1 MYLLLVSLTS
11 AHAYEGRF
19 LAQDDI
25 ILYGMQLTAAPAKQT
40 VPKNIATIVSTYLQV
55 PTMPAGQIPPLAP
68 DATVRATLRGPGLET
83 PLELAVPANSPFN
96 IPPLTVPG
104 SYSLD
109 GIRLESGGQ
118 VLFYGTPES
127 VKIEVI
133 EKLLVTQVT
142 ARPLTAQEI
151 RDKGIV
157 FDKSNFQA
165 YNFTAAFAI
174 KPGQEINITMPVILP
189 RLQTTQDVPVDGIR
203 IPGIQGAQIQTLST
217 IIPDSL
223 KLAQTSIPNLSVQSF
238 TLKPDIPVGNNFFL
252 PPIPGV
258 VVIPGDIGFLNQYFS
273 VMLMVGNVAPADS
286 NLVVKDIKAEIIL
299 PPGRDEVVNT
309 SDDPLRMAKT
319 DRGESPRIQ
328 PVAKPGPDGKLG
340 TGDDI
345 SELAPGET
353 GNAEFLV
360 EGRRE
365 GSHTVEMEITGT
377 LYGLPIG
384 PVPIR
389 GRAMGTVLVRNP
401 TFTMTF
407 THPDLVN
414 AGERY
419 NLDVTV
425 TNTSDSP
432 ANFVSINLYP
442 RYISGATLVGDPV
455 RSIDSI
461 LPGDSATI
469 SYELI
474 SQVTGNVFAAT
485 LDSDEHIKGKF
496 LLKTSV
502 GELGIPLSPDSL
514 VLPKEA
520 NSLPEE
526 LRKAALGML
535 GKAYATATAPAAALP
550 KDVLRFGKKIVWDR
564 GIETAEAGFRYAL
577 HEELPATASQLLMDF
592 MGSNYSRIAELYPN
606 QADRDAAVTD
616 FTGFDD
622 LRRRSVRGDTFAAAV
637 ANILKDEVAA
647 KGALAFHRDLATRL
661 AYRPGFVSLLAT
673 GDSGPLPVTISLVD
687 GSGKR
692 LGGVDAKGKVT
703 KEIPFADYL
712 LLNDTTGATT
722 GQLAMMAVPGRG
734 PLSLRIDP
742 VSGVTAGSYTLSLIY
757 PDATGALHQVSWSG
771 LSGQQAPLF
780 IPAAGD
786 PVQLAVVAAGTG
798 VPPAGSDLIPDLS
811 PSIISVVQQ
820 PQADVHKCDAK
831 DPGEPLGRVVA
842 MLFSEEVT
850 PESVQDKLPP
860 ELIANY
866 SPEGNKV
873 VGVSLQPG
881 RRIAFVALR
890 DPLGPFVPRTMTV
903 ANVVDRR
910 GHAMAPQTVPME
922 ATIEAFGGVVSGRI
936 LQADGSLVPGSEIRL
951 VLQRMCDDEWVD
963 VGIAAK
969 LTDANAHYQWDYVRG
984 GAFRVKE
991 IAMDP
996 DTNDVRRLQFSI
1008 ARHGQRL
1015 NADIVFLGRGT
1026 VQGRVFGEDGVTP
1039 LKDVRIKV
1047 TNLVDQ
1053 TEYGA
1058 TTDANGRYVIT
1069 RVPIGNSLVEAV
1081 HVETN
1086 SHAAQSTYIGT
1097 AGEVVELNLVL
1108 LTEQVKTITVKYGQV
1123 SGVVLRPDGA
1133 TPVPGVPV
1141 IAFYQSG
1148 SQPGVTCPKPGEC
1161 PVAMV
1166 TTDKNGAYLF
1176 PSIPA
1181 GSHRINSFDQ
1191 AVYQEGN
1198 INLPLAADAKITG
1211 NILLNGG
1218 FGTVQGTVLDSE
1230 GRPVAG
1236 AQVGGGL
1243 VLATTDVNGAYELK
1257 DVPLGHAK
1265 IVAVSQALGAS
1276 GSTEI
1281 DIIRNGELVNATIVL
1296 SAQGGVYGTV
1306 YLADGISPAGGIDV
1320 FALRQG
1326 DSGMQIAGTAVT
1338 NAQGQYQIKP
1348 LPVMTGAEYT
1358 ISAFLPDLSDGN
1370 VTTTKVLFNG
1380 HQARANVTFK
1390 GKGRVE
1396 GVIYDDD
1403 GKTPLKA
1410 RVSVSGLT
1418 VRSARGPGG
1427 KSVGLGFA
1435 HTPHIRIVDND
1446 FSTGRFS
1453 FDNVFVGQFVITAGG
1468 AFSPDPITFSDA
1480 INQDGETRQVVLKLL
1495 PTSVITG
1502 RVYQPDG
1509 FTPVGEA
1516 VKVTFHSE
1524 ETKKFCRETSIG
1536 EMICD
1541 TIPQGI
1547 QEENVYTL
1555 PDDGTSKVGGTFK
1568 VPIVNAGDF
1577 TLTAMDPVTGKS
1589 ARVKGHVAAGQTAD
1603 VKLRLIGKADV
1614 TVRVFGSDGVTP
1626 IIGARVDLERSEF
1639 PPIKKTG
1646 TAVDGTIT
1654 FTGIDEGTFVV
1665 FAQDLSRGFSARK
1678 SGKVVKDG
1686 EKVTIDV
1693 YLYDATGVVYG
1704 TVYRPDGVTPVPNAD
1719 VAIFNGQGPLAF
1731 NTTDSNGQYRQG
1743 TIPLG
1748 PVNVKVFEAA
1758 TGRRGGGSG
1767 TVDLAGQQVPIM
1779 INEAAIGHV
1788 RGVAYDAVT
1797 MAPLRGWRVQLSI
1810 SFPDGSAL
1818 TLIGTTGPDGSY
1830 FFPGIPQGAFSVTVS
1845 RDGLGSASATGII
1858 TRENEL
1864 IDLPLVVN
1872 LLKPALGSM
1881 DGMVFNTDGTPAK
1894 NYAICIDPSG
1904 EGCGVSLTAG
1914 EDGTFHAADL
1924 SLGRHTVVAKSQVTA
1939 SSGSAM
1945 ADLAF
1950 AGEAAVVKIVVDG
1963 LGSVSP
1969 VVVWQDNSPASGVQV
1984 VLEKAPNAG
1993 CGSSTCTRYGDS
2005 NGTATFTAV
2014 PPGNYTVWAHDPV
2027 RGLSGAA
2034 SGVLHVGDNATPR
2047 LVLEVNGTV
2056 TGTAIYPDAVKR
2068 AGIIAALTGTTAAGA
2083 AAQHYTATDA
2093 NGDFTLRGIKS
2104 GTYTLNL
2111 LDPLGSG
2118 MGRKYLVVNGL
2129 ENVGTIILDDAP
2141 PSVRTISPVPG
2152 ALKVALGQK
2161 VVITF
2166 SEPVQP
2172 GSVTA
2177 ATVTVND
2184 GSGTVAGTI
2193 AMGDGNTT
2201 VTFTPIAPLKE
2212 QTIYTVKVFGV
2223 TDNLDRPMA
2232 RPFVA
2237 SFTTEDRTPPAF
2249 QSVDPAAG
2257 TSGVPLESVI
2267 RIVYNEP
2274 IDPAAFSGPAITL
2287 SRGGAP
2293 VAGRVDAIFGNTG
2306 LVFTPTYP
2314 LVESGAYQVAV
2325 QPATDL
2331 SGNRQQSGL
2340 TYSFSALDRTPP
2352 VIAGLS
2358 PSNNGTVIEGSVA
2371 SVSVNLGGASDVAFV
2386 DFMVNGTIVGT
2397 DRTIADGFKFN
2408 ILSVPS
2414 LGKPGDTIR
2423 ISAVATDTSGNRG
2436 TAVDT
2441 LFTITA
2447 DTPPTVAISAP
2458 ADGSAFK
2465 TGERVNVSVA
2475 ANDDLG
2481 VSLVGYQAIGGQ
2493 APAAATT
2500 DVVPASTAT
2509 TKNFAF
2515 YVPVDA
2521 IPGSTITVNA
2531 TAIDTKGQ
2539 TTKAR
2544 PVNITVLD
2552 ATPPQVGFTSPVT
2565 GAKVKPGQQVTAVVS
2580 AADLG
2585 GVASLEFRVSG
2596 GTVYSENRVIDPAL
2610 NAVATTFTF
2619 TVSPAASPLET
2630 VNLDVTAVDKAGNRA
2645 SAGQVKLAVAD
2656 THAPQVTLRTLT
2668 GSTEMVPGQP
2678 LTIVVDASDEVGV
2691 QRIDLTASGALT
2703 YANAKGISPPLGS
2716 AQAQFLITIPTTL
2729 ADGATL
2735 NLQAT
2740 AVDLSGNV
2748 SAPASLVLRG
2758 QSLPGVTLPAS
2769 LVLNAGD
2776 QRQIDLLLSAPAPA
2790 NGAIVSI
2797 TSANA
2802 GIAVATPTLIFAPGE
2817 QSKPITISAVS
2828 GGTVQ
2833 LRAFIGSVERT
2844 AMTVTVGGGIVT
2856 GTVYNP
2862 YPNPV
2867 AGAEVMI
2874 NGYSVTTDATG
2885 RFSIS
2890 GIAGP
2895 GVTFRAND
2903 PQTKLKGYLAA
2914 SMNAANG
2921 YLKDVQIQ
2929 LIPAASLAGTVR
2941 KADGVTSAGA
2951 GVQVDVFRS
2960 GDLSTPLDTVFT
2972 DAAGHFEFPL
2982 LQVGTYVIN
2991 AATGQGEK
2999 GRANAAILQSGL
3011 DVNVV
3016 VVFLGKGNITGLVV
3030 DGAGTPV
3037 ANPELRLGSYSLF
3050 GAEQRLANGPGSGT
3064 FSFSDIFVGD
3074 FSLSARDPVTRMSAG
3089 ASGKIATN
3097 GETVQL
3103 TLRLASVGSITGTVY
3118 RYDGVTPVSG
3128 ATVSAGSASTTTDTS
3143 GGYLLETVPLG
3154 VYTVTADDKSA
3165 RSRSSAPVSLQTHG
3179 ATVTRNLTMPG
3190 QGNVVVTVTNASGP
3204 VGNADVT
3211 LHDGYGT
3218 VTQKTA
3224 ADGVTIFNQVQA
3236 GNVSLYAYSGNASA
3250 TGSASVAVGGSPAVA
3265 LALPTIQVPVASI
3278 TGIVYAP
3285 DGKTPLAGITVGG
3298 GQWSVATGADGT
3310 YRLDNHRLATY
3321 QLYFVD
3327 STGMVRAKAANV
3339 VLNQDG
3345 QTVVR
3350 DVTLVG
3356 LGSVSGRVL
3365 MPDASSASSIRV
3377 NVRSMNAD
3385 FGRTATAI
3393 TDAAGY
3399 YLVER
3404 LPVGQFT
3411 VSAGDAA
3418 RQLLGE
3424 TAGLINADGDT
3435 ASGDIVLQNNAFT
3448 PPRTL
3453 QDGNLYSYDIQ
3464 QDGTLANGQN
3474 GAFTQNGR
3482 KGAVALELIAGSIV
3496 MPFAG
3501 DPIATQED
3509 QSRELALRQQNLA
3522 GLNVTRKVFV
3532 PRDGYFARYLEIVS
3546 NPTLAPVTVDLRL
3559 RTNFSAGS
3567 AGVIATSSGDS
3578 DLQVIDPATRD
3589 YWAVIDDGNATQPPA
3604 VALVWGGTGAVPPSS
3619 AAFAAASGGSPAN
3632 LQATWQS
3639 VTVQPGQT
3647 MALLHFVVQGI
3658 SRDGAKSA
3666 AERLVQMPP
3675 ETLSGLSGDELAAIA
3690 NFVVPADGSSPL
3702 ASLPPLT
3709 GEITGQVLASDGLTP
3724 APAGTPV
3731 TIVSDQ
3737 PIFAKSF
3744 QTTTDG
3750 SGIFRFSSNLFSAS
3764 PSIGIPLTGF
3774 TLTARVARGAAFD
3787 SPPVAG
3793 SFGAGT
3799 SSTTKNVAF
3808 SNSGILAGTVQSG
3821 SGLPLAGVSVRIANG
3836 AYNASATTPQDGSYR
3851 FAFLPPGSYS
3861 ITVEKVSSQGG
3872 SAVIGY
3878 AVVVTAGSE
3887 TRNDLIFPALATVTG
3902 SVKSASG
3909 TAVGGATVRLAAA
3922 GFQRTAGSDSSGSV
3936 TFFEVPAG
3944 SYSVTAT
3951 DPGSGLTA
3959 TAPVTVIGSGTTPFT
3974 LAFPSS
3980 GRISGSVLFAD
3991 NVTPASGVLVEIFD
4005 AVTGALLKSVTS
4017 GSSFETGILVSNA
4030 ASFRVRGTFT
4040 YATAGGNRSVGAE
4053 LIVPGFGGSNVTVP
4067 AKLTLPVNRTT
4078 LLTRLFLADS
4088 SRYLGDSLTIEARS
4102 RGDGTLLTTCSSGT
4116 ISGECSMTNLVAG
4129 SDGITVRAVG
4139 SGGTVAEKSATVTA
4153 SSGTTT
4159 VDLTVP
4165 VTGATMPVT
4174 FYDGNGAPYRIEADG
4189 RLSSGLN
4196 TLFETGS
4203 ASTGGA
4209 VLELVAGGITQRFT
4223 GGSAAVIPSGSGRE
4237 LALRQDNLAG
4247 LTVIRRIA
4255 VPADGYFVRYLD
4267 TLINTGSAPV
4277 TVDLNLRSQ
4286 LAATGSAP
4294 QLVTTSNGD
4303 ANLLPSLDRWAMF
4316 DDGVQD
4322 DPFLVPTANLPPMA
4336 AVWQGS
4342 GATLTPAGLSYGAGG
4357 ELLTSWGSVTVPAG
4371 GSVELLHFVTQQA
4384 SRSGAQA
4391 SAGRLALLPPEV
4403 LAGLSS
4409 SDRAAIRNFAV
4420 PASGQGVLQPLP
4432 PLDGTVSGKVIANDG
4447 VTLAPA
4453 GSPVSFT
4460 SSNAYYGR
4468 TYRTVT
4474 DAAGIFSFST
4484 ALDKGPAT
4492 VGIVRDVFDLNA
4504 MVTFGGVTVPAT
4516 ASGDFNQGGAASAKD
4531 VYFTIMPRITTVVP
4545 SQLFANQ
4552 SPVTV
4557 QLNGNN
4563 FTASSEVLLEGV
4575 PLTTEFVPPT
4585 ALRATVPMQLVAGAK
4600 ALTVRNPD
4608 PIHPGSYVTSA
4619 AATLTVVLPQFSLTP
4634 NPLTVRQKE
4643 SGTLTIAIPFTAPAG
4658 GITANLTSTDPATA
4672 TVPATVTIPAGAS
4685 SATFAVT
4692 APDTTQNRDATVA
4705 VHANL
4710 NNWLGSSTQV
4720 TVRPEPTVNLT
4731 PTALLTGQ
4739 GFSFFLTISLTD
4751 PAPVGGLVVAL
4762 AASTANVVSFP
4773 ASVTI
4778 TAGATQAQ
4786 VTVINSGTGN
4796 TAISATPA
4804 AGKGFSSG
4812 DSCTVTVKPVQTYN
4826 IGPTVSSPVGIM
4838 VGTTSTPAAPP
4849 TPVTPFLST
4858 PVGVAVGAVVKGLS
4872 PNSAPI
4878 DTQNQVVRVYG
4889 SGLGEVTDISFSPS
4903 TGITVHAG
4911 SLNKA
4916 ADGSYAEVT
4925 VNIAADAPIAP
4936 RVTVVKT
4943 GMTTATPA
4951 SPGATQFTVTYPPP
4965 VIWSLIPNS
4974 SLPGTMTLQVNGR
4987 NLYSTSVVTFE
4998 PADGI
5003 YVSSS
5008 ISVSS
5013 DGTLVSVPITI
5024 DPTAAVGR
5032 RVVRITAP
5040 GGTTSVVM
5048 SPANTFGILSVAGDL
5063 YTSIVAP
5070 QVGVLVP
5077 TTPATE
5083 ASRTYT
5089 PFVSLPV
5096 GIAVGPIM
5104 NGVAPASGAIGTND
5118 LKLRITGS
5126 SLDKVNSITFN
5137 PSTGITVAPGS
5148 LTAAADG
5155 TYVEALISIAA
5166 DAPLTARSVI
5176 LMAGSY
5182 SVPPAAPGANI
5193 FRVTLPQPMLYGIS
5207 PIRNVVGSSF
5217 TMTLNGTLLAGATSV
5232 SFIPPD
5238 GITVANPPTV
5248 SSDGIV
5254 ATVAVTL
5261 AANAPTTARAV
5272 TITTPGGTTTDI
5284 PSTANSFTVTSVPG
5298 TTYTPI
5304 VSSQVGVMVATA
5316 PAPTS
5321 APATYTPIISAQVGV
5336 NVPFVPPRPNSD
5348 LVGYWKMNGDWTD
5361 SSGNGLN
5368 GTPVNSPSFSTD
5380 KILGSNSGS
5389 FGGASDY
5396 VAIGN
5401 LYGRFPNNAF
5411 TVEGWVK
5418 ASGTGAGG
5426 INIIAGGAGAWADY
5440 GIGLINDQLM
5450 ATTVN
5455 KNTQVGYYAKSGS
5468 TVQTG
5473 TWYHV
5478 AGTYDGNWLK
5488 LYVNGELKNTVYAE
5502 WVQNNGSVD
5511 FWLGGGQC
5519 CSNYNYN
5526 GLLDDIALYNRA
5538 LSASEV
5544 TSRYN
5549 AGLSGDSSIPASS
5562 VSTFGPITS
5571 QSVGVIVGYS
5581 LSDIDIKHMEPGTT
5595 TVVVIS
5601 GVGLD
5606 KVTGVKVAPATGVT
5620 VGTITPSPDGSTLS
5634 VQLTAD
5640 TTAPRAVRALVPMI
5654 GTTPVSAPVPGSNL
5668 LYVGLRPSLV
5678 SISPIL
5684 QTVGNTFT
5692 LTINGT
5698 SLDSATMVRF
5708 EPSDGVTVM
5717 NPPVINATGT
5727 QATVTVIIDGMA
5739 KGGQRVVVVDGPFGP
5754 SDNTPGANNTFNV
5767 SRPVVQSP
5775 AGEMMMAGRSTP
5787 APSAQAG
5794 VGWPVHSD
5802 LLVLA
5807 GQAMPAI
5814 PVWRQQTV
5822 PVYLASP
5829 ALDGDTQNP
5838 ERKKVPHQA
5847 EEQFPLLMLAMAS
5860 RGYRGPPDELAV

>member
-1 MYLLLVSLTS
+1 MILTC
-11 AHAYEGRF
+11 AGGAADAYDGRY

-40 VPKNIATIVSTYLQV
+40 VPKNIATIVSTFLQV

-96 IPPLTVPG
+96 IPALTVPG

-109 GIRLESGGQ
+109 GIRLETGGQ

-189 RLQTTQDVPVDGIR
+189 RLQTTQDVPVDGIT
-203 IPGIQGAQIQTLST
+203 IPGIQGAQIQSLST

-238 TLKPDIPVGNNFFL
+238 TLKPDIPTGNNFFL

-286 NLVVKDIKAEIIL
+286 NLVVKDLKAEIIL
-299 PPGRDEVVNT
+299 PPGNDEVVNT
-309 SDDPLRMAKT
+309 TDDPLRMANT

-328 PVAKPGPDGKLG
+328 PVAKPGPDGRLG

-345 SELAPGET
+345 AELAPGET

-365 GSHTVEMEITGT
+365 GSHTVEMEISGT

-384 PVPIR
+384 PVPVR

-474 SQVTGNVFAAT
+474 SQVTGSVFAAT

-564 GIETAEAGFRYAL
+564 GIETAEAGFRYSL
-577 HEELPATASQLLMDF
+577 HEPLPATASQLLMDF
-592 MGSNYSRIAELYPN
+592 MGSNFSRITELYPTKDD
-606 QADRDAAVTD
+606 QDAAVSD

-622 LRRRSVRGDTFAAAV
+622 LRRRSVRGDILAAAV

-647 KGALAFHRDLATRL
+647 KGATTFHRDLATRL

-673 GDSGPLPVTISLVD
+673 GDNGPLPVTVSLVD
-687 GSGKR
+687 GSGRR
-692 LGGVDAKGKVT
+692 LGGVDAKGKIT

-712 LLNDTTGATT
+712 LLNDTTGAKT
-722 GQLAMMAVPGRG
+722 GQLAMLAVPGSG
-734 PLSLRIDP
+734 ALTLRIEP
-742 VSGVTAGSYTLSLIY
+742 VSGATAGSYTLSLIY
-757 PDATGALHQVSWSG
+757 PDADGALHQVSWSG
-771 LSGQQAPLF
+771 LSGQQAPQF
-780 IPAAGD
+780 TPAAGD
-786 PVQLAVVAAGTG
+786 PLQLSVAAAGTG
-798 VPPAGSDLIPDLS
+798 VPPAGNDLIPDL
-811 PSIISVVQQ
+811 PPAVISVVQQ
-820 PQADVHKCDAK
+820 PQADVHKCDKK

-866 SPEGNKV
+866 SPEENQV

-890 DPLGPFVPRTMTV
+890 DPLGPFIPRTMTV

-910 GHAMAPQTVPME
+910 GHAMASQTVPME

-951 VLQRMCDDEWVD
+951 VLQRMCGEQWVD
-963 VGIAAK
+963 VGISAK
-969 LTDANAHYQWDYVRG
+969 RTDADAHYQWDYVRG

-991 IAMDP
+991 IAMDQ
-996 DTNDVRRLQFSI
+996 DTGDVRRLMFSI

-1015 NADIVFLGRGT
+1015 NADLVFLGRGT
-1026 VQGRVFGEDGVTP
+1026 IQGRVFGEDGVTP
-1039 LKDVRIKV
+1039 LKDARIKV
-1047 TNLVDQ
+1047 TNLVDM

-1058 TTDANGRYVIT
+1058 TTGADGRYVIT

-1081 HVETN
+1081 HVDTN
-1086 SHAAQSTYIGT
+1086 SHVSQSSYIGI

-1148 SQPGVTCPKPGEC
+1148 SQAGVTCPRPGEC
-1161 PVAMV
+1161 AVAMV

-1181 GSHRINSFDQ
+1181 GSLRFNSFDQ
-1191 AVYQEGN
+1191 AVYQVGN
-1198 INLPLAADAKITG
+1198 INLPLAADAKVTG

-1218 FGTVQGTVLDSE
+1218 FGTVQGTVLDAD
-1230 GRPVAG
+1230 GKPVAG

-1257 DVPLGHAK
+1257 DVPLGHAR

-1296 SAQGGVYGTV
+1296 SAQGGAYGTI
-1306 YLADGISPAGGIDV
+1306 YLADGISPAAGIDV
-1320 FALRQG
+1320 YALRQG
-1326 DSGMQIAGTAVT
+1326 QAGMEIAGAAVT
-1338 NAQGQYQIKP
+1338 DGQGRYQINH
-1348 LPVMTGAEYT
+1348 LPVMTGDDYT
-1358 ISAFLPDLSDGN
+1358 ISAFLSDLSDGN
-1370 VTTTKVLFNG
+1370 LTSTRLLFNG

-1403 GKTPLKA
+1403 GQTPLKA

-1427 KSVGLGFA
+1427 KTVGLGFA
-1435 HTPHIRIVDND
+1435 HTQHIRIVDND
-1446 FSTGRFS
+1446 FTSGRFS

-1468 AFSPDPITFSDA
+1468 AFSPDPVTFSDS
-1480 INQDGETRQVVLKLL
+1480 INQDGETKQAVLKLM
-1495 PTSVITG
+1495 PTSVVSG

-1524 ETKKFCRETSIG
+1524 ESRTFCKTNSTTG
-1536 EMICD
+1536 EDTCE

-1555 PDDGTSKVGGTFK
+1555 PDDGTLKVGGTFK
-1568 VPIVNAGDF
+1568 VPIVNAGTF
-1577 TLTAMDPVTGKS
+1577 TLTAVDPVTGKS
-1589 ARVKGHVAAGQTAD
+1589 AQVKGHVAAGQTAD
-1603 VKLRLIGKADV
+1603 VKLRLIGQADV
-1614 TVRVFGSDGVTP
+1614 KVRVFGSDGTTP
-1626 IIGARVDLERSEF
+1626 IINARVDLERIEF
-1639 PPIKKTG
+1639 PPAKKSG

-1686 EKVTIDV
+1686 ETVTIDV

-1731 NTTDSNGQYRQG
+1731 NTTDASGQYRQD

-1788 RGVAYDAVT
+1788 RGTAYDALT
-1797 MAPLRGWRVQLSI
+1797 MAPLRGWQVRLSV
-1810 SFPDGSAL
+1810 SFPDGSGL
-1818 TLIGTTGPDGSY
+1818 SLVGTTGPDGSY
-1830 FFPGIPQGAFSVTVS
+1830 FFPGIPQGAFSITVS
-1845 RDGLGSASATGII
+1845 REGQGSASANGVI

-1864 IDLPLVVN
+1864 IDLPLVVTM
-1872 LLKPALGSM
+1872 LKPSLGRIE
-1881 DGMVFNTDGTPAK
+1881 GMVFNPDGTAVAD
-1894 NYAICIDPSG
+1894 YAVCIDPGG
-1904 EGCGVSLTAG
+1904 EGCGVSLTTG
-1914 EDGTFHAADL
+1914 SDGTFSADNL
-1924 SLGRHTVVAKSQVTA
+1924 PLGRHTIVASSQVTA

-1950 AGEAAVVKIVVDG
+1950 AGESALVKIVVDG

-1993 CGSSTCTRYGDS
+1993 CGAASCTRYGDS
-2005 NGTATFTAV
+2005 NGTTTFTAV
-2014 PPGNYTVWAHDPV
+2014 PPGSYTVWAHDPV

-2034 SGVLHVGDNATPR
+2034 SGVLHVGENGTPR
-2047 LVLEVNGTV
+2047 LVLELNGSV

-2068 AGIIAALTGTTAAGA
+2068 AGIIAELTGTTAAGA
-2083 AAQHYTATDA
+2083 AAQHYTATDV
-2093 NGDFTLRGIKS
+2093 NGDFTLRGIKV

-2129 ENVGTIILDDAP
+2129 ENVGTVILDDAP
-2141 PSVRTISPVPG
+2141 PSVRTVSPVPG

-2161 VVITF
+2161 IVITF

-2177 ATVTVND
+2177 ASVTLGD
-2184 GSGTVAGTI
+2184 GSGVVAGTL

-2232 RPFVA
+2232 KPFVA
-2237 SFTTEDRTPPAF
+2237 SFTTVDLTPPAF
-2249 QSVDPAAG
+2249 QSIDPASG

-2267 RIVYNEP
+2267 RIIYNEP

-2287 SRGGAP
+2287 SRGGVP

-2314 LVESGAYQVAV
+2314 LVENGAYQVELL
-2325 QPATDL
+2325 PATDL
-2331 SGNRQQSGL
+2331 SGNRQQAGL
-2340 TYSFSALDRTPP
+2340 SFTFSALDRTPP
-2352 VIAGLS
+2352 VIAGLT
-2358 PSNNGTVIEGSVA
+2358 PSNNGTVIEGSTA
-2371 SVSVNLGGASDVAFV
+2371 SVAVSLGGASDVAFV
-2386 DFMVNGTIVGT
+2386 DFMVNGTIIAT

-2447 DTPPTVAISAP
+2447 DTPPAVAISAP
-2458 ADGSAFK
+2458 ADGSSFK
-2465 TGERVNVSVA
+2465 TGERVNVTVTA
-2475 ANDDLG
+2475 GDDLG
-2481 VSLVGYQAIGGQ
+2481 VNLVGYQAIGGQ
-2493 APAAATT
+2493 APAAATA
-2500 DVVPASTAT
+2500 DIVPAATAT

-2539 TTKAR
+2539 TTKAQ

-2630 VNLDVTAVDKAGNRA
+2630 VNLDVTAVDRAGNRA
-2645 SAGQVKLAVAD
+2645 SAGQVKLAVTD
-2656 THAPQVTLRTLT
+2656 TRGPQVTLRTLT
-2668 GSTEMVPGQP
+2668 GSTEMVPGQQ
-2678 LTIVVDASDEVGV
+2678 LTVVVDASDEIGV

-2703 YANAKGISPPLGS
+2703 YANAKGITPPLGS
-2716 AQAQFLITIPTTL
+2716 AQAQFPITIPSNL

-2735 NLQAT
+2735 TLQAT

-2748 SAPASLVLRG
+2748 SAPATLVLNA

-2776 QRQIDLLLSAPAPA
+2776 QRQIDLQLSAPAPA

-2797 TSANA
+2797 TSSNA

-2844 AMTVTVGGGIVT
+2844 AMTVTVTGGIVT

-2867 AGAEVMI
+2867 AGAEVVI

-2903 PQTKLKGYLAA
+2903 PLTKLKGYLAA

-2929 LIPAASLAGTVR
+2929 LIPAAALAGTVR

-2960 GDLSTPLDTVFT
+2960 GDLSTPLDTLFT
-2972 DAAGHFEFPL
+2972 DATGHFEFPL

-2999 GRANAAILQSGL
+2999 GRANVAILQSGL

-3016 VVFLGKGNITGLVV
+3016 VTFLGKGNITGLVV
-3030 DGAGTPV
+3030 DGAGAPV

-3050 GAEQRLANGPGSGT
+3050 GAEQRLTNGLGNGT
-3064 FSFSDIFVGD
+3064 FSFGDIFVGD
-3074 FSLSARDPVTRMSAG
+3074 FSLTAKDPITRMSAG
-3089 ASGKIATN
+3089 ASGKIAAN
-3097 GETVQL
+3097 NETVQL

-3118 RYDGVTPVSG
+3118 RSDGLTPVAG
-3128 ATVSAGSASTTTDTS
+3128 ATVNAGSASTTTDS
-3143 GGYLLETVPLG
+3143 QGNYLLETVPLG
-3154 VYTVTADDKSA
+3154 VYTVTADDKAA
-3165 RSRSSAPVSLQTHG
+3165 RSRSSASVSLQTHG
-3179 ATVTRNLTMPG
+3179 ETVTRNLTMPG

-3204 VGNADVT
+3204 VANADVT

-3236 GNVSLYAYSGNASA
+3236 GNVSLYAYSGNAST

-3265 LALPTIQVPVASI
+3265 LALPAIQVPVGSI
-3278 TGIVYAP
+3278 IGTVYAP
-3285 DGKTPLAGITVGG
+3285 DGKTPLVGITVGG
-3298 GQWSVATGADGT
+3298 GQWSVMTGVDGT

-3321 QLYFVD
+3321 QLYFAD
-3327 STGMVRAKAANV
+3327 TAGMVRAKANNV

-3411 VSAGDAA
+3411 VSAGDAS

-3464 QDGTLANGQN
+3464 QDGTLANGQ
-3474 GAFTQNGR
+3474 GSVFHQSVL
-3482 KGAVALELIAGSIV
+3482 KGAAALELVSGSTV
-3496 MPFAG
+3496 MPFSG

-3522 GLNVTRKVFV
+3522 GLNITRKVFV

-3559 RTNFSAGS
+3559 RTNFSA
-3567 AGVIATSSGDS
+3567 AGAGLITTSSGDS
-3578 DLQVIDPATRD
+3578 DLQVVDPATRD
-3589 YWAVIDDGNATQPPA
+3589 YWAIVDDGNATQPPA
-3604 VALVWGGTGAVPPSS
+3604 VALVWGGSGAAPPSS
-3619 AAFAAASGGSPAN
+3619 AAFTAGGTPAN
-3632 LQATWQS
+3632 LQTAWQS

-3658 SRDGAKSA
+3658 SRDGAKTA

-3675 ETLSGLSGDELAAIA
+3675 EALSGLSGEELAAIA
-3690 NFVVPADGSSPL
+3690 NFAMPADGSSTL

-3731 TIVSDQ
+3731 TVVSDQ

-3750 SGIFRFSSNLFSAS
+3750 SGIFRFSSDLLSAS
-3764 PSIGIPLTGF
+3764 PSIGIPLAGY
-3774 TLTARVARGAAFD
+3774 TLTARVARGATFD
-3787 SPPVAG
+3787 SPPVTGA
-3793 SFGAGT
+3793 FNAGT

-3808 SNSGILAGTVQSG
+3808 SNTGILAGTVQSS
-3821 SGLPLAGVSVRIANG
+3821 SGLPLAGVSVRVVNG
-3836 AYNASATTPQDGSYR
+3836 VYSASATTPQDGSYR

-3861 ITVEKVSSQGG
+3861 ITVEKGSSQGS
-3872 SAVIGY
+3872 SAVLSDT
-3878 AVVVTAGSE
+3878 AMVSAGSE
-3887 TRNDLIFPALATVTG
+3887 NRKDLLFPALATVTG
-3902 SVKSASG
+3902 TVKSASG
-3909 TAVGGATVRLAAA
+3909 TVVGGATVRLTAT
-3922 GFQRTAGSDSSGSV
+3922 GFQRTAGSDSSGTVS
-3936 TFFEVPAG
+3936 FFEVPAG
-3944 SYSVTAT
+3944 SYTASAT
-3951 DPGSGLTA
+3951 EPGSGLTA
-3959 TAPVTVIGSGTTPFT
+3959 TAPVTVTGSGTTLFA

-3991 NVTPASGVLVEIFD
+3991 TVTPVSGVLVELFD
-4005 AVTGALLKSVTS
+4005 ATSGTLLKSVTS
-4017 GSSFETGILVSNA
+4017 GSSFDTGILVSDA
-4030 ASFRVRGTFT
+4030 ASFRVRATFT

-4053 LIVPGFGGSNVTVP
+4053 LVVPGFGGTNVTVP
-4067 AKLTLPVNRTT
+4067 ASLTLPVNRTT

-4088 SRYLGDSLTIEARS
+4088 SRYLGDSLAIEARS
-4102 RGDGTLLTTCSSGT
+4102 SGDGTLLATCSSGPA
-4116 ISGECSMTNLVAG
+4116 SGECSMANLVAG

-4165 VTGATMPVT
+4165 VTAATMPVT
-4174 FYDGNGAPYRIEADG
+4174 FYDGNGAPYRIESDG

-4209 VLELVAGGITQRFT
+4209 VLELVTGGITQRFT
-4223 GGSAAVIPSGSGRE
+4223 GGSAAVTPRGSGRE

-4255 VPADGYFVRYLD
+4255 VPTDGYFVRYLD
-4267 TLINTGSAPV
+4267 TLINSGSTPV
-4277 TVDLNLRSQ
+4277 TIDLNLRSQ

-4303 ANLLPSLDRWAMF
+4303 TDLVPTLDRWAMF

-4322 DPFLVPTANLPPMA
+4322 DPFLVSTVNLPPMA

-4342 GATLTPAGLSYGAGG
+4342 GAILTPAGLTYGAGG
-4357 ELLTSWGSVTVPAG
+4357 ELLTSWGGVTVPAG
-4371 GSVELLHFVTQQA
+4371 GSVELLHFVTQQS

-4409 SDRAAIRNFAV
+4409 SDRAAIRNFVV
-4420 PASGQGVLQPLP
+4420 PTSGQGILQPLP
-4432 PLDGTVSGKVIANDG
+4432 ALDGTVSGKVIANDG

-4460 SSNAYYGR
+4460 SSSSYFGR
-4468 TYRTVT
+4468 TYQTVT
-4474 DAAGIFSFST
+4474 DAAGAFSFTT
-4484 ALDKGPAT
+4484 ALDRGAAT
-4492 VGIVRDVFDLNA
+4492 VGIVRDSYTLNSS
-4504 MVTFGGVTVPAT
+4504 VTFGGVTVPAT
-4516 ASGDFNQGGAASAKD
+4516 AGGDFSQGGAVSARD
-4531 VYFTIMPRITTVVP
+4531 VYFTIMPRITAVVP
-4545 SQLFANQ
+4545 SQIFANQ

-4557 QLNGNN
+4557 QLTGSN
-4563 FTASSEVLLEGV
+4563 FTASSEALLEGV
-4575 PLTTEFVPPT
+4575 PLVTEFISAT
-4585 ALRATVPMQLVAGAK
+4585 TLRATVPMQSVAGAR
-4600 ALTVRNPD
+4600 ALAVRNPD

-4619 AATLTVVLPQFSLTP
+4619 TATLSVVLPQFTLTP
-4634 NPLTVRQKE
+4634 NPLTVRQQE
-4643 SGTLTIAIPFTAPAG
+4643 SGTLTIAIPFVAPAG
-4658 GITANLTSTDPATA
+4658 GVSAVLTSTDPATA

-4685 SATFAVT
+4685 SATFTVT
-4692 APDTTQNRDATVA
+4692 APDTVQNRDVTVA

-4731 PTALLTGQ
+4731 PTSLLSGQ

-4751 PAPVGGLVVAL
+4751 PAPAGGLTIAL

-4773 ASVTI
+4773 ASVTVP
-4778 TAGATQAQ
+4778 AGATQVQA
-4786 VTVINSGTGN
+4786 TVVNVGTGS
-4796 TAISATPA
+4796 TTISATPA
-4804 AGKGFSSG
+4804 AGKGFSAG
-4812 DSCTVTVKPVQTYN
+4812 DPCSVTVRPVQTTNVTPLLGRPVGVQFGTPATPAVPSSPVTPFVGRPLGVTFGAVITGLTPDRAPFGTQDQLVRVNGSGFVQGTTVAVYPTDSGVTVLAN
-4826 IGPTVSSPVGIM
+4826 SVSVAPDGSYLEFRIAIAANAPVADRFVAITANGKLVPAVSAEATRFKVTWPQPEITSVVTNTAAVGTTFTLTVSGRNLYGATAISFYPPQGIFVGPTVSVSADGMTASVPVY
-4838 VGTTSTPAAPP
+4838 VDPAA
-4849 TPVTPFLST
+4849 TP
-4858 PVGVAVGAVVKGLS
+4858 GK
-4872 PNSAPI
+4872 
-4878 DTQNQVVRVYG
+4878 
-4889 SGLGEVTDISFSPS
+4889 
-4903 TGITVHAG
+4903 
-4911 SLNKA
+4911 
-4916 ADGSYAEVT
+4916 
-4925 VNIAADAPIAP
+4925 
-4936 RVTVVKT
+4936 
-4943 GMTTATPA
+4943 
-4951 SPGATQFTVTYPPP
+4951 
-4965 VIWSLIPNS
+4965 
-4974 SLPGTMTLQVNGR
+4974 
-4987 NLYSTSVVTFE
+4987 
-4998 PADGI
+4998 
-5003 YVSSS
+5003 
-5008 ISVSS
+5008 
-5013 DGTLVSVPITI
+5013 
-5024 DPTAAVGR
+5024 
-5032 RVVRITAP
+5032 RVVQVTAP
-5040 GGTTSVVM
+5040 GGTT
-5048 SPANTFGILSVAGDL
+5048 PAIMQPFNTFTVLASPGIT
-5063 YTSIVAP
+5063 YTPLVSQ
-5070 QVGVLVP
+5070 QVGVLLP
-5077 TTPATE
+5077 TAGTSAGHDVTYNSLV
-5083 ASRTYT
+5083 SR
-5089 PFVSLPV
+5089 PV
-5096 GIAVGPIM
+5096 GIAVGPVITDIQ
-5104 NGVAPASGAIGTND
+5104 PPSGAIGTTD
-5118 LKLRITGS
+5118 LRLRVNGYGLGSVTTLAIEPNNGLTITPS
-5126 SLDKVNSITFN
+5126 SL
-5137 PSTGITVAPGS
+5137 TVAP
-5148 LTAAADG
+5148 DG
-5155 TYVEALISIAA
+5155 TWVEALVSIAA
-5166 DAPLTARSVI
+5166 DAPLTQRIVI
-5176 LMAGSY
+5176 LKAGST
-5182 SVPPAAPGANI
+5182 VIPPASQEANR
-5193 FRVTLPQPMLYGIS
+5193 FRVTLPQPEIVSIFPNRRELGSTFTIS
-5207 PIRNVVGSSF
+5207 ISGR
-5217 TMTLNGTLLAGATSV
+5217 LLSGATAI
-5232 SFIPPD
+5232 SFLPSD
-5238 GITVANPPTV
+5238 GITVTNPPTV
-5248 SSDGIV
+5248 SSDGMSAT
-5254 ATVAVTL
+5254 ATVII
-5261 AANAPTTARAV
+5261 AANAPVGQRVV
-5272 TITTPGGTTTDI
+5272 TITTPGGTTSTT
-5284 PSTANSFTVTSVPG
+5284 PSTLNAFLVTATAG
-5298 TTYTPI
+5298 ATYNPV
-5304 VSSQVGVMVATA
+5304 VSRPVGVMVTPPPSPTNHDVSYGPVVSVAVGVSMPL
-5316 PAPTS
+5316 PAPPVDHPVS
-5321 APATYTPIISAQVGV
+5321 YGPLISSPVG
-5336 NVPFVPPRPNSD
+5336 
-5348 LVGYWKMNGDWTD
+5348 
-5361 SSGNGLN
+5361 
-5368 GTPVNSPSFSTD
+5368 
-5380 KILGSNSGS
+5380 
-5389 FGGASDY
+5389 
-5396 VAIGN
+5396 VAIG
-5401 LYGRFPNNAF
+5401 P
-5411 TVEGWVK
+5411 VV
-5418 ASGTGAGG
+5418 TG
-5426 INIIAGGAGAWADY
+5426 
-5440 GIGLINDQLM
+5440 M
-5450 ATTVN
+5450 
-5455 KNTQVGYYAKSGS
+5455 SPGS
-5468 TVQTG
+5468 
-5473 TWYHV
+5473 
-5478 AGTYDGNWLK
+5478 L
-5488 LYVNGELKNTVYAE
+5488 
-5502 WVQNNGSVD
+5502 
-5511 FWLGGGQC
+5511 
-5519 CSNYNYN
+5519 
-5526 GLLDDIALYNRA
+5526 
-5538 LSASEV
+5538 
-5544 TSRYN
+5544 
-5549 AGLSGDSSIPASS
+5549 
-5562 VSTFGPITS
+5562 
-5571 QSVGVIVGYS
+5571 
-5581 LSDIDIKHMEPGTT
+5581 EPGSSSTLT
-5595 TVVVIS
+5595 FT

-5606 KVTGVKVAPATGVT
+5606 QVTSLKVAPADGLT
-5620 VGTITPSPDGSTLS
+5620 VGTLTASADGTSLTAQVTAGAAASRAPHAIVPLTASGPATLS
-5634 VQLTAD
+5634 AGRTN
-5640 TTAPRAVRALVPMI
+5640 I
-5654 GTTPVSAPVPGSNL
+5654 
-5668 LYVGLRPSLV
+5668 LYVGLRPVITSL
-5678 SISPIL
+5678 STNL
-5684 QTVGNTFT
+5684 QNVGNTFI
-5692 LTINGT
+5692 LTVNGT
-5698 SLDSATMVRF
+5698 SLDGATAIRF
-5708 EPSDGVTVM
+5708 EPADGIIVI
-5717 NPPVINATGT
+5717 NPPTINATGN
-5727 QATVTVIIDGMA
+5727 QATVTVVIDGMA
-5739 KGGQRVVVVDGPFGP
+5739 LSGQRVVVIEGPYGA
-5754 SDNTPGANNTFNV
+5754 SDNTSGANNTFTVNKPV
-5767 SRPVVQSP
+5767 ITAMPGIMPASEPSRADFVEAIAS
-5775 AGEMMMAGRSTP
+5775 
-5787 APSAQAG
+5787 
-5794 VGWPVHSD
+5794 GWPGTAG
-5802 LLVLA
+5802 LFALA
-5807 GQAMPAI
+5807 DSAMPGI
-5814 PVWRQQTV
+5814 PVWRQ
-5822 PVYLASP
+5822 PVSAP
-5829 ALDGDTQNP
+5829 IPGP
-5838 ERKKVPHQA
+5838 EPLRHKEG
-5847 EEQFPLLMLAMAS
+5847 EERGEPYPFRVDDRAPLLIVAMTS
-5860 RGYRGPPDELAV
+5860 RGYRGPPGLDDRLLRDNDTTSKG